1 MSCTLLRSWLFGF
14 LCLFYGLF
22 LSLICDIFA
31 ARLIWRKRYNL
42 NIYKPF
48 IKRKICQ
55 EVITTSKEFVRNVE
69 KSSLPP
75 TITSKYCCSA
85 CSKRAYKKRQ
95 IAKEKEAIRQAL
107 ARRIPSTK
115 GYLTVKEA
123 VLIYGISKDV
133 LYRMIRQGVI
143 PSHNS
148 GQRQTRL
155 SRQYMDEHFKKKP
168 MRRNSKKETL
178 SFEPKN
184 CYTIGQI
191 AKKFHINEGT
201 VLTHIRRN
209 SIPTRQIGSYVYVP
223 KSEIDKLYKSL

>member
-1 MSCTLLRSWLFGF
+1 MPRGNYNIQRVCEECGK
-14 LCLFYGLF
+14 
-22 LSLICDIFA
+22 IF
-31 ARLIWRKRYNL
+31 
-42 NIYKPF
+42 
-48 IKRKICQ
+48 
-55 EVITTSKEFVRNVE
+55 T
-69 KSSLPP
+69 PP
-75 TITSKYCCSA
+75 T
-85 CSKRAYKKRQ
+85 Q

-107 ARRIPSTK
+107 AKRIPSTK

-184 CYTIGQI
+184 CYTIGEI

-209 SIPTRQIGSYVYVP
+209 SIPTRQVGSYVYVP

>member
-1 MSCTLLRSWLFGF
+1 MPRGNYKIQRVCEECGK
-14 LCLFYGLF
+14 
-22 LSLICDIFA
+22 IF
-31 ARLIWRKRYNL
+31 
-42 NIYKPF
+42 
-48 IKRKICQ
+48 
-55 EVITTSKEFVRNVE
+55 T
-69 KSSLPP
+69 PP
-75 TITSKYCCSA
+75 TLISKYCCSA
-85 CSKRAYKKRQ
+85 CSKKAYKKRQ

-107 ARRIPSTK
+107 IRQIPSSK

-133 LYRMIRQGVI
+133 LYRMIRQGLL
-143 PSHNS
+143 PSHNF

-168 MRRNSKKETL
+168 MRRNSKKEAL
-178 SFEPKN
+178 SFEPKD

-209 SIPTRQIGSYVYVP
+209 SIPTRQVGSYVYVP